1 MEKQDEFRALKTVTL
16 EQLAK
21 LLYIRQ
27 DTISEYDCTQWLT
40 GQARQIKNLNSTL
53 VPTTLKSAAQGLLNF
68 SQAFDP
74 KPGHGPLCSV
84 HSELS
89 ADILDVLRDLVIR
102 ECTTHTDRYR
112 HRRQK
117 HCLSPLLSN
126 WLTRV
131 DEISVLWMGKEH
143 WQQRMRREVAI
154 AIPWSATK
162 PCMAC
167 QLAVVGGSARFLTD
181 LKASLLARDQY
192 SREIHRRRDSVP
204 ALLPMVDAWI
214 NMCYPQDQRRAIHDE
229 SRMLAGMVFAM
240 RDQMRQVRETVD
252 RQYHRSTAARNTTEG
267 GLPVPRSV
275 SQREHEREP
284 KRRKNGEFYGERDS
298 GWLWSPSGSG
308 TGGSSGGPDFTVSG
322 DYGGKDELFLNGPHG
337 SKKGSQ
343 SSGIMDKIDADWHA
357 AGCGGSRSTAKDVEY
372 KIPRKG
378 LPVDNLAGE
387 MSRLNLF
394 RSWNESGALNNGDY
408 SREEHQAVLQQDVD
422 IYKGADFARTG
433 DARPLGEPRYFTIAD
448 LASDR
453 ASDGVDSVFTV
464 SPASSAGDAL
474 PQPAPSSKYSA
485 NPGPPPST
493 TPSLPSPKTGPSTQ
507 WSVQRQQQQQ
517 LQRGARNRERTP
529 PRRHRRQGSDEAV
542 NGDLEEEYFVA
553 PKPLAQ
559 RRVLKEYRTQ
569 IQSTRPPQ
577 QLTEVAKGSVGLV
590 SAEDVASCY
599 AGMGWGG
606 PRKR

>member
-1 MEKQDEFRALKTVTL
+1 MEKQDEFRALKSVTL

-53 VPTTLKSAAQGLLNF
+53 VPTALKSAAQGLLNF

-84 HSELS
+84 HSALN

-154 AIPWSATK
+154 TVPWSATK

-181 LKASLLARDQY
+181 LKASLVAREQY
-192 SREIHRRRDSVP
+192 SREIHQRKDSLP
-204 ALLPMVDAWI
+204 GLLPMVDAWI
-214 NMCYPQDQRRAIHDE
+214 NMCYPKDQRRGIHDE

-240 RDQMRQVRETVD
+240 RDQMRQVRETTD
-252 RQYHRSTAARNTTEG
+252 RRYHRATTRETTET
-267 GLPVPRSV
+267 GLPMPRSV
-275 SQREHEREP
+275 SRREHERET
-284 KRRKNGEFYGERDS
+284 KRRENGEFYGERDS
-298 GWLWSPSGSG
+298 GWLWSPNASGAGS
-308 TGGSSGGPDFTVSG
+308 SSGGPDFSVSAK
-322 DYGGKDELFLNGPHG
+322 YGGEDQLFLNGPRE
-337 SKKGSQ
+337 SVKESQ
-343 SSGIMDKIDADWHA
+343 SSGIMSKIDADWYV
-357 AGCGGSRSTAKDVEY
+357 AGYGSRSTSKDVASSSPC
-372 KIPRKG
+372 KSPKKAM
-378 LPVDNLAGE
+378 PVDSLAE
-387 MSRLNLF
+387 RVNQMNLF

-408 SREEHQAVLQQDVD
+408 SHEERQAMLQRDVD
-422 IYKGADFARTG
+422 IYKGADFVRTG
-433 DARPLGEPRYFTIAD
+433 DALPLGEPRYFFVPDQVSDKASNVNSAFTISPIVAD
-448 LASDR
+448 DEFPR
-453 ASDGVDSVFTV
+453 
-464 SPASSAGDAL
+464 
-474 PQPAPSSKYSA
+474 PAPSSKYST

-493 TPSLPSPKTGPSTQ
+493 LPSLPSPKPGPSTEL
-507 WSVQRQQQQQ
+507 SVQQEQQQIH
-517 LQRGARNRERTP
+517 RGARNRERTP
-529 PRRHRRQGSDEAV
+529 PRRHRREGSDEAV
-542 NGDLEEEYFVA
+542 NGDEEGEYWVA

-559 RRVLKEYRTQ
+559 RRVLNEYRTQ
-569 IQSTRPPQ
+569 IQPTRPPV
-577 QLTEVAKGSVGLV
+577 QLGEVAKGRVGLV